1 MTTPQPMVTVITPVY
16 NRAPLIG
23 DAIATVRA
31 QTLTDWEMLII
42 DDCSGDDIAGAV
54 AAAAQGDAR
63 IRLIRRETNG
73 GPGGARNTGLDAATG
88 RCVAFLDSDDRW
100 DNGKLAAQMAAIAAS
115 DAPDD
120 AFCVTRTR
128 VLYADGRADRVL
140 PTRAAA
146 PGERFASYLYVANEF
161 AQCSSFLLGPRLAR
175 RVRFE
180 PSLRQYED
188 HLFFI
193 AAGAAGARHLL
204 VEAAMVDWRNDARP
218 DRMGARD
225 DEARGRAFL
234 AVAQAQGLMNPLE
247 QLCFELRCLGPDR
260 AARSRREGLSL
271 ALRALRFPGAPREA
285 ALKQALRAL
294 TGEALYARLRIFMG

>member
-1 MTTPQPMVTVITPVY
+1 MTTSPAVTVITPVF

-23 DAIATVRA
+23 EAIATVRA
-31 QTLTDWEMLII
+31 QTLTDWEMLIV
-42 DDCSGDDIAGAV
+42 DDCSTDDIAGAV

-63 IRLIRRETNG
+63 VRLIRRRTNG
-73 GPGGARNTGLDAATG
+73 GPGGARNTGLDAAAG

-100 DNGKLAAQMAAIAAS
+100 SPGKLAAQLAAVEAS

-128 VLYADGRADRVL
+128 VIYADGRAARVL
-140 PTRAAA
+140 PDRAVA
-146 PGERFASYLYVANEF
+146 PGERFASFLYVANQF
-161 AQCSSFLLGPRLAR
+161 AQCSSYFLGPALAR

-180 PSLRQYED
+180 ESLRQYED

-193 AAGAAGARHLL
+193 AAGAAGGRYLL
-204 VEAAMVDWRNDARP
+204 VEEAMVDWRNDDRP

-225 DEARGRAFL
+225 DEGRGRAFL
-234 AVAQAQGLMNPLE
+234 AVAQAQGLMTPLE
-247 QLCFELRCLGPDR
+247 CLCFELRCLGPGR
-260 AARSRREGLSL
+260 AAHSRRAGLAL

-285 ALKQALRAL
+285 AVKQALRAVL
-294 TGEALYARLRIFMG
+294 GARLYGRLRAATS